1 MKARFVTFARENW
14 LLLVVIMLLVV
25 GYAVLYERPSNLGS
39 TSEFL
44 ASIAQ
49 SKPTVVSFYSNF

>member
-1 MKARFVTFARENW
+1 MKSRIVNLARENW

-25 GYAVLYERPSNLGS
+25 GYAVLYERPSNLGP

-44 ASIAQ
+44 ASLAQ
-49 SKPTVVSFYSNF
+49 GKPTVVSFYSNF

>member
-1 MKARFVTFARENW
+1 MKARFVIFARENW
-14 LLLVVIMLLVV
+14 LLLAVIVLLVV
-25 GYAVLYERPSNLGS
+25 GYAVLHERPSNFGS

-49 SKPTVVSFYSNF
+49 GKPTVVSFYSNF